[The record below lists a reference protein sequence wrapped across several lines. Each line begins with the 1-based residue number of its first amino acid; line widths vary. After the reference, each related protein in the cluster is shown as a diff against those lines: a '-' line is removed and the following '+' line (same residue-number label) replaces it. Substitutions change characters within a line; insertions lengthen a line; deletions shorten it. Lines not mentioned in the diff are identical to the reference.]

1 VTKVVDMVDHG
12 LPMESLLLCVR
23 ELLEF
28 PVHLLQFR
36 GEFLAPEL

>member
-1 VTKVVDMVDHG
+1 MVDHG

-28 PVHLLQFR
+28 PVHLLQFC
-36 GEFLAPEL
+36 GEFLATEL